1 MTNEELLQARPLALC
16 MCTQHV
22 CLTQPRLQNLD
33 QVPVDQL
40 RPEFVTEMKNLR
52 GRILGQ
58 SPIKTLNGK
67 GVQCACVWMFV
78 CARSQPLP
86 PPHPQS
92 STAQPCSAWPSPTP
106 TP

>member
-1 MTNEELLQARPLALC
+1 MRTH
-16 MCTQHV
+16 HV
-22 CLTQPRLQNLD
+22 CLTQPRPQNLD

-67 GVQCACVWMFV
+67 GVQ
-78 CARSQPLP
+78 
-86 PPHPQS
+86 
-92 STAQPCSAWPSPTP
+92 
-106 TP
+106 

>member
-1 MTNEELLQARPLALC
+1 MRTH
-16 MCTQHV
+16 HV
-22 CLTQPRLQNLD
+22 CLTQPRPQNLD

-67 GVQCACVWMFV
+67 GVQCARV
-78 CARSQPLP
+78 CARVCVR
-86 PPHPQS
+86 
-92 STAQPCSAWPSPTP
+92 A
-106 TP
+106 